1 MYFIMEMLGHNCNKI
16 YNEVVGC
23 LYLMAE
29 SPFVGQFLRTVCQAL
44 AKIYGANR
52 QKSLFMELTF

>member
-1 MYFIMEMLGHNCNKI
+1 MYFNMEMLGHNCNKR
-16 YNEVVGC
+16 YNEVVGY

-44 AKIYGANR
+44 A
-52 QKSLFMELTF
+52 